1 MWLHIEAFLL
11 SLVFVLLIAGRR
23 RFGLAPAYV
32 ALGLMLSMVWLGGM
46 VSVPVAGGLSSRYG
60 SVVFLPLLLA
70 PIVGIYIL
78 EGTSEARRFIVGTVF
93 GSMLLIALRAL
104 LDAKIDFVTVAQ
116 EACTAAGQGED
127 CAAILESDLRSTWE
141 FRGLASFASTM
152 GVLVGGVAIV
162 VVYQALMNAFPR
174 MYFMLAFLVALYTG
188 LASDAVLYGGLL
200 GLSFDDFSGQF
211 MGKMTVGAVVALP
224 LSAYVAIQVRRWP
237 EHVRFGVLE
246 RSAFDIVR
254 LTQELRVVSGSLDR
268 RVAEYA
274 HMRDSLSRFVTQ
286 GVVERIVA
294 EAEVFYTNGDAA
306 ELTIVKAD
314 IRGYST
320 LTENMAPEQAD
331 AFLNAYLQVMRKIIA
346 KSGGVI
352 AEEEGDT
359 LMIVFQ
365 DHGKPGEHAQR
376 ALSCVETMIDSLE
389 GHNERLRNEGVSGL
403 YQGTSVQSVTLRVGL
418 HSGGA
423 VIGDVGQAPDHQLVV
438 VGEPVGI
445 VRTVE
450 DMAKRLKSTVLMTES
465 TARLLTECGI
475 EVTARG
481 EHVLKGQD
489 VPVALFEWTPAR
501 KEG

>member
-174 MYFMLAFLVALYTG
+174 MYFMLA
-188 LASDAVLYGGLL
+188 
-200 GLSFDDFSGQF
+200 
-211 MGKMTVGAVVALP
+211 
-224 LSAYVAIQVRRWP
+224 
-237 EHVRFGVLE
+237 
-246 RSAFDIVR
+246 
-254 LTQELRVVSGSLDR
+254 
-268 RVAEYA
+268 
-274 HMRDSLSRFVTQ
+274 
-286 GVVERIVA
+286 
-294 EAEVFYTNGDAA
+294 
-306 ELTIVKAD
+306 
-314 IRGYST
+314 
-320 LTENMAPEQAD
+320 
-331 AFLNAYLQVMRKIIA
+331 
-346 KSGGVI
+346 
-352 AEEEGDT
+352 
-359 LMIVFQ
+359 
-365 DHGKPGEHAQR
+365 
-376 ALSCVETMIDSLE
+376 
-389 GHNERLRNEGVSGL
+389 
-403 YQGTSVQSVTLRVGL
+403 
-418 HSGGA
+418 
-423 VIGDVGQAPDHQLVV
+423 
-438 VGEPVGI
+438 
-445 VRTVE
+445 
-450 DMAKRLKSTVLMTES
+450 
-465 TARLLTECGI
+465 
-475 EVTARG
+475 
-481 EHVLKGQD
+481 
-489 VPVALFEWTPAR
+489 
-501 KEG
+501 